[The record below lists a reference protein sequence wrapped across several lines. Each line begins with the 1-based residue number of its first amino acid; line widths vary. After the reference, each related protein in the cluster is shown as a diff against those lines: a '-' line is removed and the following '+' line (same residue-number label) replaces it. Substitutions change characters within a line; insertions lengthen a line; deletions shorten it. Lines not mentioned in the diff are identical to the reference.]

1 MYIITRVCGVV
12 RTPGMEENASAE
24 RRQASEPNKCDF
36 AKGVVAKCCSQH
48 AKLQST
54 LLHVTS
60 TIIMQANSPYC
71 VHLSNPLG
79 AVVGRVYVV
88 DGDDIGYRQKCCEKL

>member
-1 MYIITRVCGVV
+1 MPVRKEARLPNPTNAISRRVLLLNVV
-12 RTPGMEENASAE
+12 VSMLNYSP
-24 RRQASEPNKCDF
+24 
-36 AKGVVAKCCSQH
+36 
-48 AKLQST
+48 
-54 LLHVTS
+54 LHVTS